1 MPAAGFVFT
10 GIIAVVSGDA
20 NSNLEKG
27 MPVVGSGNFK
37 LVISKRLDIWILGR
51 GTFFLRGSKGG
62 QLGSFWIR
70 NS

>member
-27 MPVVGSGNFK
+27 MPVVKWNDGM
-37 LVISKRLDIWILGR
+37 VE
-51 GTFFLRGSKGG
+51 
-62 QLGSFWIR
+62 
-70 NS
+70 